1 GDLGFISPF
10 DPFNADEKPSDPL
23 SKEVIN
29 WMEKDNIETIKWTF
43 QAFPSQNFKDTFA
56 GALLEYVQGTQD
68 WDYVVTTVKDS
79 WKSERAQ

>member
-1 GDLGFISPF
+1 
-10 DPFNADEKPSDPL
+10 
-23 SKEVIN
+23 
-29 WMEKDNIETIKWTF
+29 MEKDNIETIKWTF

-79 WKSERAQ
+79 WKSERAQQYLNFKKGDVSYGTSFCD